1 MEWSLGTRR
10 VLPPVLAAILMTAMP
25 SDAAAASVPLADEV
39 HALATLDTSGNAQQA
54 LRRIDATL
62 ARASRN
68 RAIRKTDILLA
79 EATRGEALFWLGRYP
94 EALAVFQHFDRSM
107 TALHQPMTPRWTEV
121 INNIGS
127 AYSSMGVLDEAARY
141 KQRAL
146 DLSAEIAGTA
156 STEYAYALYGL
167 ALVDYRRGHL
177 REAVPRIEQAIV
189 VGSEAAART
198 GKSLELPVVA
208 GITLASIEMQ
218 GGDTETA
225 VSAARTAAR
234 WADERLG
241 PEHRMTLAAL
251 NQLGAALND
260 AGLYGQATPILR
272 RVLDLRMRT
281 LPAGHPDIAFS
292 LNALGFALEHAGYS
306 EEALSFYERSA
317 AMLQALPVSQQGMSG
332 ANVFGQLG
340 RSALRNGEEDKALA
354 LYGKALD
361 LARRNASSPDDL
373 EVLLAERNYAAELV
387 NKGDLDEAERL
398 LDHAVAGYA
407 KQADPAHPDR
417 VAASAWRGAVT
428 GKRGDPA
435 AGLRE
440 VEAALA
446 PLRTRLLD
454 RATTRSET
462 MRMRVAASD
471 LFVLEAHVAIAA
483 GDMERAFDALQM
495 AGMGDLQSA
504 FASLDAIRD
513 DFGPEAGAAIGD
525 YLAASARLA
534 VLRKQ
539 RDRAVGLG
547 EREKLSALDA
557 GIAEGEARL
566 RELDARVVRLVPGY
580 GVLTGFSPAS
590 LDDVRARL
598 GRNEAMLLYGQ
609 DDEGVLI
616 LAVTRKAVTP
626 AYVHV
631 APRRL
636 LDLQRRMRASI
647 DGGLLADGE
656 APFDRD
662 AAYHLYEQLI
672 PAPIARAIEGHRDVR
687 ILAPGMLAALPFDA
701 LVTAPP
707 EGDDN
712 DPEAL
717 RRTAW
722 FVRNH
727 AVSTMI
733 SAQPAR
739 RQARR
744 QAGPENGFAGIGA
757 LRPKSWADQPVDATD
772 PARKALANLPDL
784 PGAARELE
792 AMSARLGGKSLLLL
806 GDAATEGAVKA
817 APLGH
822 FSVIAFAT
830 HGLVGGA
837 LRDLVEP
844 ALVLAPPGTQDRG
857 DDGLLS
863 ASEIAQM
870 RLDADWVI
878 LSACDTSAGENE
890 NAPTYSGLARAFIT
904 AGARALLLSHWPVRD
919 EVAGRMT
926 LYTVKVA
933 GGHGARR
940 AAGRAEALRRAQLRI
955 MNDPDLVGAA
965 HPATWA
971 PFVLV
976 GD

>member
-1 MEWSLGTRR
+1 MDWLLGTR
-10 VLPPVLAAILMTAMP
+10 LALSPVLTAILMATLP
-25 SDAAAASVPLADEV
+25 PGAAAAPVSLMQEI
-39 HALATLDTSGNAQQA
+39 HALATLDTSGNAEQA

-62 ARASRN
+62 ARAARDRS
-68 RAIRKTDILLA
+68 IHKTDILLA
-79 EATRGEALFWLGRYP
+79 EATRGEALFWLRRYP

-107 TALHQPMTPRWTEV
+107 AALHQPMTPRWAEV

-127 AYSSMGVLDEAARY
+127 AYSSMGQLDEAARY

-146 DLSAEIAGTA
+146 DLSAAIAGTG

-177 REAVPRIEQAIV
+177 REAVPRIEQSIE
-189 VGSEAAART
+189 VGGEAAART
-198 GKSLELPVVA
+198 GRNLELPVVA

-218 GGDTETA
+218 AGDTETA

-281 LPAGHPDIAFS
+281 LPEGHPDIAFS

-306 EEALSFYERSA
+306 EEALPFYERSA
-317 AMLQALPVSQQGMSG
+317 AMLEALPVSQQGMSG

-373 EVLLAERNYAAELV
+373 EVLLAERNFAAELV
-387 NKGDLDEAERL
+387 GKGDLDTAERL

-407 KQADPAHPDR
+407 KQADPAHSDR

-428 GKRGDPA
+428 GLRGDPA

-446 PLRTRLLD
+446 PLRARLLD

-462 MRMRVAASD
+462 MRMRVAAAD
-471 LFVLEAHVAIAA
+471 LFVMEAHVAIAA

-495 AGMGDLQSA
+495 AGMGDLQTA

-513 DFGPEAGAAIGD
+513 DYGPAAGAAIAD
-525 YLAASARLA
+525 HLAVSARLA
-534 VLRKQ
+534 ALRKQ

-557 GIAEGEARL
+557 DIAESEVRL
-566 RELDARVVRLVPGY
+566 REFDARVAALVPGY
-580 GVLTGFSPAS
+580 AALTGFSPAA
-590 LDDVRARL
+590 LGDVRARL
-598 GRNEAMLLYGQ
+598 GRKEAMLLYGQ
-609 DDEGVLI
+609 DDEGVLV

-626 AYVHV
+626 AYVHI

-647 DGGLLADGE
+647 DEGLLAEGD
-656 APFDRD
+656 APFDRA
-662 AAYHLYEQLI
+662 AAYQLYRHLI
-672 PAPIARAIEGHRDVR
+672 PEPIAMAIEGHRDIRV
-687 ILAPGMLAALPFDA
+687 LAPGMLAALPFDA

-707 EGDDN
+707 EGDDG
-712 DPEAL
+712 DPAAL

-722 FVRNH
+722 FVRRH

-733 SAQPAR
+733 SAQLVR

-744 QAGPENGFAGIGA
+744 KEGPVGGFAGIGA
-757 LRPKSWADQPVDATD
+757 PRPGAWAQQPVDAGD
-772 PARKALANLPDL
+772 PTGKALADLPDL
-784 PGAARELE
+784 PGAAQELQ
-792 AMSARLGGKSLLLL
+792 AMSARFGGKTLLLL
-806 GDAATEGAVKA
+806 GDAATEQAVKT
-817 APLGH
+817 APLSQ

-830 HGLVGGA
+830 HGLVGGS
-837 LRDLVEP
+837 LRNLVEP
-844 ALVLAPPGTQDRG
+844 ALVLAPPGDRG
-857 DDGLLS
+857 EDGLLS

-878 LSACDTSAGENE
+878 LSACDTSSGENE

-926 LYTVKVA
+926 LYTVKAA
-933 GGHGARR
+933 GGNGVRR